1 LKSGEVLLF
10 QQINT
15 SNKFITLSIFAKCRG
30 SGVKALSL
38 SKRANRIVGILL
50 VIIIID
56 SLVMHLGWLF
66 GVDSLVNMVRYL
78 NVIILYIC
86 ILILLWFSRDNL
98 EQYHMDRAAIIALIL
113 TGIFR
118 SRLNEPYDLIMRLI
132 LIVLTVII
140 VLLAIKSW
148 QYIPVNKWAW
158 VGIAILSGVAVIPLA
173 VVESLQPDRY
183 LSITIGPG
191 LGVFIVRRILF
202 YLSFV
207 AVFEEMAFRGIL
219 WGFLRGIG
227 LKDGKIFW
235 VQALLFWLGHLYRV
249 INPITFFITI
259 PVATIIYSL
268 LAYRS
273 RQVFPSIVSHTIVDT
288 FGPLL
293 TYYLIQ

>member
-1 LKSGEVLLF
+1 MP
-10 QQINT
+10 
-15 SNKFITLSIFAKCRG
+15 
-30 SGVKALSL
+30 L
-38 SKRANRIVGILL
+38 SKRTNRIVGILL
-50 VIIIID
+50 VFIFID
-56 SLVMHLGWLF
+56 SLVAHLGWLF
-66 GVDSLVNMVRYL
+66 GVVSLLNIVSYL

-86 ILILLWFSRDNL
+86 ILVLLWFSRDNL
-98 EQYHMDRAAIIALIL
+98 EQYHMDRAAIIVLIL
-113 TGIFR
+113 TGVFR

-148 QYIPVNKWAW
+148 QYIPANKWSW

-183 LSITIGPG
+183 LSITISPG
-191 LGVFIVRRILF
+191 LGVVIIRRILY

-219 WGFLRGIG
+219 WGYLRGIG

-235 VQALLFWLGHLYRV
+235 IQALLFWLLHLYRV
-249 INPITFFITI
+249 VNPITFFITV
-259 PVATIIYSL
+259 PVATIIFSL

-273 RQVFPSIVSHTIVDT
+273 RQVFPSIVSHTIMDT

-293 TYYLIQ
+293 TYYFIQR